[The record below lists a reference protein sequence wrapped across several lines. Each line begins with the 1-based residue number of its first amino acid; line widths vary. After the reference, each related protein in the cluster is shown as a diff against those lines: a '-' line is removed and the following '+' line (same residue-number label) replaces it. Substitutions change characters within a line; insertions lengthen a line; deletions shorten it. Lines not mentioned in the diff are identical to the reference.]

1 MALLKPAL
9 LIGRLAELNPAYWY
23 EKGIRAILI
32 DLDNT
37 ISPWRQNR
45 VTRDAR
51 DFFDRAREAG
61 IKVVL
66 FTNAKEPR
74 ARKAAGGLGLEVFP
88 EARKPFPAGY
98 RKVIGRLGLNPGQVM
113 TIGDQIFTDT
123 LGGNLAG
130 CFTVLIPP
138 LEDNEYGGTKV
149 LRFMERLV
157 GVKQS
162 FRRPVGGKDEN

>member
-1 MALLKPAL
+1 M
-9 LIGRLAELNPAYWY
+9 
-23 EKGIRAILI
+23 I

-51 DFFDRAREAG
+51 EFFKRAREAG
-61 IKVVL
+61 IEVVL
-66 FTNAKEPR
+66 FKNAKEAR
-74 ARKAAGGLGLEVFP
+74 AREAAGGIGLEVFP
-88 EARKPFPAGY
+88 EAKKPFPAGY
-98 RKVIGRLGLNPGQVM
+98 KRVISRLGLNPAQVM

-130 CFTVLIPP
+130 CVTVLIPP

-162 FRRPVGGKDEN
+162 FRRVAGGSDED